1 MIGSRYRM
9 LEGKMQLP
17 IDFENRMKEM
27 LGEEYE
33 AFIKSYDDERAYGL
47 RFNPLKIDR
56 ESFEKNVPSILDRV
70 KWAEEGYYY
79 DASMQP
85 GKAPLHEA
93 GAYYIQEPSAMSAA
107 ELLEVEPGEFVC
119 DLCAAPGGKSTQI
132 AGKLMGEGL
141 LVTNEFYGS
150 RAKILSQNIERMGVR
165 NAVVLNEGTD
175 VIADRFPEFFDK
187 VMVDAP
193 CSGEGMFRKD
203 EVAINEW
210 SLPQVLVCAER
221 QAMILDN
228 AAKIVKP
235 GGAMV
240 YSTCTFSIEENE
252 NIVKEFLERNK
263 DFIIAKPSIHK
274 KLVEAG
280 FDEKDGMYRLW
291 PHKLKGEGHFAVRF
305 VKQSIDEEEEISYKR
320 KPVENLAKKADLKY
334 YEEFA
339 TASLMVKPEGQFIM
353 FGDSIYLLPEGMISI
368 KGLKVERAGLKLGTN
383 KKNRF
388 EPDHAFALALKP
400 EEVKQVVNTS
410 SNDANDIEKYI
421 RGEVIEC
428 EFDSGWTLVAV
439 DGVSIGWGKA
449 SGGSLKNHYPK
460 GLRR

>member
-1 MIGSRYRM
+1 MH
-9 LEGKMQLP
+9 LP
-17 IDFENRMKEM
+17 IEFENRMKEM
-27 LGEEYE
+27 LGEEYDD
-33 AFIKSYDDERAYGL
+33 FIRSYEDERAYGL
-47 RFNPLKIDR
+47 RFNPLKISR
-56 ESFEKNVPSILDRV
+56 EEFEKNVPAILDKV
-70 KWAEEGYYY
+70 PWAQAGYYY
-79 DASMQP
+79 DSSMQP

-132 AGKLMGEGL
+132 AGKLNGEGL

-165 NAVVLNEGTD
+165 NAVVLNEDTEK
-175 VIADRFPEFFDK
+175 IADRFPEFFDK

-210 SLPQVLVCAER
+210 SLSQVLVCAER
-221 QAMILDN
+221 QGMILDN

-252 NIVKEFLERNK
+252 NAVKEFLERNK
-263 DFIIAKPSIHK
+263 EFRIERPSIHDS
-274 KLVEAG
+274 LVAAG
-280 FDEKDGMYRLW
+280 FIEKDGMYRLW

-305 VKQSIDEEEEISYKR
+305 VKKSLAEDDDITYKR
-320 KPVENLAKKADLKY
+320 KPVENLAKKGDLKY

-339 TASLMVKPEGQFIM
+339 ATALKANLEGQFIM
-353 FGDSIYLLPEGMISI
+353 FGDSIYLLPEGMISL

-388 EPDHAFALALKP
+388 EPDHALALALKP

-410 SNDANDIEKYI
+410 SKEPMNIDKYI
-421 RGEVIEC
+421 RGEVLDC
-428 EFDSGWTLVAV
+428 EYDNGWTLVAV

-449 SGGSLKNHYPK
+449 SNGSLKNHYPK

>member
-1 MIGSRYRM
+1 MN
-9 LEGKMQLP
+9 LP
-17 IDFENRMKEM
+17 IEFENRMKQM

-33 AFIKSYDDERAYGL
+33 AFIKSYEEDRAYGF
-47 RFNPLKIDR
+47 RYNPLKISRQD
-56 ESFEKNVPSILDRV
+56 FEKNVPSVLKQV
-70 KWAEEGYYY
+70 AWAEEGYYY
-79 DASMQP
+79 NKDMQP
-85 GKAPLHEA
+85 GKASLHEA

-107 ELLEVEPGEFVC
+107 ELLEVKPGDFVC

-141 LVTNEFYGS
+141 LVSNEFYGS

-165 NAVVLNEGTD
+165 NAVVLNEDTD
-175 VIADRFPEFFDK
+175 VIAERFPEFFDK

-203 EVAINEW
+203 EAAVGEW
-210 SLPQVLVCAER
+210 SSEQVIVCADR

-228 AAKIVKP
+228 AARILKP
-235 GGAMV
+235 GGSLV

-252 NIVKEFLERNK
+252 ETVRAFLERNK
-263 DFIIAKPSIHK
+263 DFRVERPGIHER
-274 KLVEAG
+274 LVESG
-280 FDEKDGMYRLW
+280 FAEKEGMYRLW
-291 PHKLKGEGHFAVRF
+291 PHRLKGEGHFAVRL
-305 VKQSIDEEEEISYKR
+305 VKEASEDDEEVSYKR
-320 KPVENLAKKADLKY
+320 KPVDNLAKKADLKY
-334 YEEFA
+334 YEEFVKS
-339 TASLMVKPEGQFIM
+339 TLKIKPEGQFIM
-353 FGDSIYLLPEGMISI
+353 FGDSIYLLPEGMISL

-388 EPDHAFALALKP
+388 EPDHALALALKP
-400 EEVKQVVNTS
+400 EEVLQVVNTTS
-410 SNDANDIEKYI
+410 IDSDEINKYI
-421 RGEVIEC
+421 RGEVISC
-428 EFDSGWTLVAV
+428 EYNNGWTLVAV

>member
-1 MIGSRYRM
+1 MN
-9 LEGKMQLP
+9 LP
-17 IDFENRMKEM
+17 IEFENRMKEM

-33 AFIKSYDDERAYGL
+33 AFIGSYDEERAYGL
-47 RFNPLKIDR
+47 RYNPLKINR
-56 ESFEKNVPSILDRV
+56 QEFEKNVPSILDRV
-70 KWAEEGYYY
+70 PWAEEGYYY
-79 DASMQP
+79 NPSMQP
-85 GKAPLHEA
+85 GKSSLHEA

-107 ELLEVEPGEFVC
+107 ELLEVKPGEFVC

-141 LVTNEFYGS
+141 LVTNEYYGS

-165 NAVVLNEGTD
+165 NAVVLNEGTEK
-175 VIADRFPEFFDK
+175 IADRFPEFFDK

-210 SLPQVLVCAER
+210 SPSQVIVCAER
-221 QAMILDN
+221 QGMILDN

-252 NIVKEFLERNK
+252 NAVKEFLERNK
-263 DFIIAKPSIHK
+263 DFRIEKPSIHE
-274 KLVEAG
+274 KLVAAG
-280 FDEKDGMYRLW
+280 FEENNGMYRLW

-305 VKQSIDEEEEISYKR
+305 VKEVLAEDEEASYKR
-320 KPVENLAKKADLKY
+320 KLVENIAKKADLKY

-339 TASLMVKPEGQFIM
+339 ASTLNIKLEGQIIM
-353 FGDSIYLLPEGMISI
+353 FGDSIYLLPEGMISL
-368 KGLKVERAGLKLGTN
+368 KGLKVERAGLKLGMN

-388 EPDHAFALALKP
+388 EPDHALALALKI
-400 EEVKQVVNTS
+400 EDVKQVVNTS
-410 SNDANDIEKYI
+410 SIDSSDIDKYI

-428 EFDSGWTLVAV
+428 PYNSGWTLVAV

-449 SGGSLKNHYPK
+449 SNESLKNHYPK